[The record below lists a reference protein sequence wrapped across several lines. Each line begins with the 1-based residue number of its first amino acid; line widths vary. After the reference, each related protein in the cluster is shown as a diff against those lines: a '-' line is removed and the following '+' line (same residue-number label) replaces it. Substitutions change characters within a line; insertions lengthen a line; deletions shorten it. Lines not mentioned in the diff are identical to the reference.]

1 MGKVMQMDILEKLLM
16 EDKDMDGWWA
26 RKRTEDNR
34 GNVQVDAMYL
44 FEEKRQYSHDE
55 DKDMLFGDFVE
66 DIIENG
72 YYVSDVV
79 CHRGS
84 YGYQEGL
91 LEQYGLV
98 DDSGEGDDIMGYLT
112 AKDVYDCWKKYVLEH
127 SAEG

>member
-1 MGKVMQMDILEKLLM
+1 MSKVLQMDILEKMLM

-26 RKRTEDNR
+26 RKRSEDNR
-34 GNVQVDAMYL
+34 GVVQIDAMYL
-44 FEEKRQYSHDE
+44 FEERTD
-55 DKDMLFGDFVE
+55 DKDIVKNLFSDFVE

-79 CHRGS
+79 CRRGS

-98 DDSGEGDDIMGYLT
+98 DTDGEGDDVMGFLT

>member
-1 MGKVMQMDILEKLLM
+1 MKKQMDILEKM
-16 EDKDMDGWWA
+16 MMDDNDMDGWWA

-34 GNVQVDAMYL
+34 GVVRLDIMYL
-44 FEEKRQYSHDE
+44 FEERKD
-55 DKDMLFGDFVE
+55 DKDTDKMFSEFVE
-66 DIIENG
+66 DMIENG

-98 DDSGEGDDIMGYLT
+98 DDSGEGDDVMGYLT
-112 AKDVYDCWKKYVLEH
+112 AKDVYDCWKKYVMEKM
-127 SAEG
+127 AEG

>member
-1 MGKVMQMDILEKLLM
+1 MSKVLQMDILEKLM
-16 EDKDMDGWWA
+16 MDDKDMDGWWA

-34 GNVQVDAMYL
+34 GVVQLDVMYL
-44 FEEKRQYSHDE
+44 FEEKRQYE
-55 DKDMLFGDFVE
+55 DKDDGMMFSDFVE
-66 DIIENG
+66 DMIENG

-98 DDSGEGDDIMGYLT
+98 DTDGEGDDVMGFLT
-112 AKDVYDCWKKYVLEH
+112 AKDVYDCWKKYVTEKM
-127 SAEG
+127 AEG

>member
-1 MGKVMQMDILEKLLM
+1 MKKQMDILERM
-16 EDKDMDGWWA
+16 MMDDNDMDGWWA

-34 GNVQVDAMYL
+34 GVVRLDIMYL
-44 FEEKRQYSHDE
+44 FEERKD
-55 DKDMLFGDFVE
+55 DKDTDKMFSEFVE
-66 DIIENG
+66 DMIENG

-98 DDSGEGDDIMGYLT
+98 DDSGEGDDVMGYLT
-112 AKDVYDCWKKYVLEH
+112 AKDVYDCWKKYVMEKT
-127 SAEG
+127 AEG